1 MKSSVMAR
9 SGATVLV
16 VDDDEQVLCTIAN
29 LLESL
34 GCKVI
39 TTPDSM
45 TAHAILTRD
54 RSIDLLLT
62 DIMLN
67 GNMGGLELARSAEDT
82 NPDIAIVYST
92 RYSPMFLL
100 DSEAP
105 CDRRLVRK
113 PCRRGQLEAVLSS
126 VLPVL
131 GGSTVCS

>member
-1 MKSSVMAR
+1 MTSSTAAG

-16 VDDDEQVLCTIAN
+16 VDDDQQILCITAN
-29 LLESL
+29 LLTSL

-39 TTPDSM
+39 TTPDGEA
-45 TAHAILTRD
+45 AHAILRRD

-67 GNMGGLELARSAEDT
+67 GNMSGLELARLAEET

-105 CDRRLVRK
+105 SDRLLVRK
-113 PCRRGQLEAVLSS
+113 PWRRGQLEAALSS
-126 VLPVL
+126 VLPL
-131 GGSTVCS
+131 PGGATVYS